1 MVAVT
6 IGNGRVTLQEMF
18 AFEVPA
24 PDRFVARPGGGILA
38 RLYGGQVI
46 AQALAVA
53 QRTAPADRHVNS
65 CHAYFV
71 RSGDPHRPIDFA
83 VERDSDGRSF
93 SARRVTVM
101 QEGRLIL
108 SLSASMHVPEGGPAH
123 HMAMPDVP
131 APEALVSQDRRL
143 AEIAERLP
151 ARHQAF
157 WLQDV
162 GIECRMVEPFET
174 FDPVPRPAHRH
185 VWLRLRHRIGDDM
198 AEHQRLF
205 AYASDLYL
213 LHTGLLPLGI
223 GWADPRL
230 QDASLDHAIWFHD
243 RFRIDEWLLYALDS
257 PAAGHARTLGR
268 GLVFTRDGRLVATVA
283 QEGLIRMPPGWAP
296 GG

>member
-1 MVAVT
+1 MAAVT
-6 IGNGRVTLQEMF
+6 IEDRRAALARLF
-18 AFEVPA
+18 AFVRA
-24 PDRFVARPGGGILA
+24 GPDRFVAPPAGGPLA

-46 AQALAVA
+46 AQAIAAV
-53 QRTAPADRHVNS
+53 QLTAPADRHVNS

-71 RSGDPHRPIDFA
+71 RPGDPHRSIDFA

-93 SARRVTVM
+93 SARRVAAT

-108 SLSASMHVPEGGPAH
+108 SLSASFHVREDGPAH
-123 HMAMPDVP
+123 HMAMPAVP
-131 APEALVSQDRRL
+131 PPEALPSQDRQL
-143 AEIAERLP
+143 AEIADRLP
-151 ARHQAF
+151 PRHRAF
-157 WLQDV
+157 WLGDI
-162 GIECRMVEPFET
+162 GIDCRMVEPFDT
-174 FDPVPRPAHRH
+174 FDPPPRPPHRH
-185 VWLRLRHRIGDDM
+185 VWLRLRYRIGDDV

-213 LHTGLLPLGI
+213 MHTGLLPLGI

-257 PAAGHARTLGR
+257 PVAGHARTLGR
-268 GLVFTRDGRLVATVA
+268 GLVFTRDGRLVASVA
-283 QEGLIRMPPGWAP
+283 QEGLIRMPPGWAA